1 MKGENPEAN
10 IRQGGCY
17 SSPVDL
23 VQQSKT
29 LVRRF
34 LEFTDPSSILHH
46 DETHSKNLEDPISS
60 WDTIYTTERP
70 TSISKES
77 NLLQPSII
85 VRSHP
90 SPEKHLFSVQSV
102 IPGVDAR
109 QFWTLMAN
117 SHNRHLWDSTLEL
130 SKIQYWLADE
140 VGKTDGE
147 NLDNKAELESTAR
160 KLSARVEL
168 LRFGSM

>member
-1 MKGENPEAN
+1 MKEENPDTGMREA
-10 IRQGGCY
+10 GY

-23 VQQSKT
+23 IQESKL

-34 LEFTDPSSILHH
+34 LEFTDPSILHH
-46 DETHSKNLEDPISS
+46 NGSQSVLEDPVTS

-70 TSISKES
+70 ASASRDST
-77 NLLQPSII
+77 LRPSIV

-90 SPEKHLFSVQSV
+90 SPDKHLFSVQTI

-140 VGKTDGE
+140 VS
-147 NLDNKAELESTAR
+147 KAEGVKDHDREEQQSTAR